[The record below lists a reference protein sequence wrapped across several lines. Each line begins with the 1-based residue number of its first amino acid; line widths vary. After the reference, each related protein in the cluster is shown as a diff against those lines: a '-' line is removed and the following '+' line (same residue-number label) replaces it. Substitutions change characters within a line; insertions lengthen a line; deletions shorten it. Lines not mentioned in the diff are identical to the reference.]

1 MKQCEVKHHI
11 PTTNMCG
18 DNQKRLLMMI
28 LFLLEPLVEFSYYIK
43 NKIKGDSVHACVCV
57 CMCTC

>member
-18 DNQKRLLMMI
+18 DNQNRILITI
-28 LFLLEPLVEFSYYIK
+28 LFLLEPLFVFFPVLHK
-43 NKIKGDSVHACVCV
+43 K
-57 CMCTC
+57 